1 MNNDIYASVNKTL
14 LQRRER
20 AVYEENAR
28 KMEVYSKVPQVKKAD
43 EKLSRLVFDVFRR
56 IQNTQNY
63 DEGAQKLVHDFSE
76 IELFKKR
83 LLAENGFRPDYLDSL
98 NICKKCGD
106 TGVYEGKRCECYNKL
121 LTDELMRRS
130 NMSEA
135 LKSQTFDKFSLDFY
149 SDKPY
154 KNLPRTPRENMN
166 DILKIVRKFAAGF
179 GKPKKDEKNSL
190 LFYGSPGLGKTFL
203 SSAAANEVMR
213 RGYTVI
219 YESAGNIFSELSDNQ
234 FGRGGS
240 SAKQF
245 IDVDLL
251 IIDDLGTEFINSFTE
266 AELFRIINSRILSE
280 KSMIISTNLL
290 LNDIKST
297 YSERILSRL
306 LGNFEALR
314 FFGEDIRLKNL

>member
-1 MNNDIYASVNKTL
+1 M
-14 LQRRER
+14 
-20 AVYEENAR
+20 
-28 KMEVYSKVPQVKKAD
+28 
-43 EKLSRLVFDVFRR
+43 
-56 IQNTQNY
+56 
-63 DEGAQKLVHDFSE
+63 
-76 IELFKKR
+76 
-83 LLAENGFRPDYLDSL
+83 
-98 NICKKCGD
+98 
-106 TGVYEGKRCECYNKL
+106 
-121 LTDELMRRS
+121 
-130 NMSEA
+130 
-135 LKSQTFDKFSLDFY
+135 
-149 SDKPY
+149 
-154 KNLPRTPRENMN
+154 
-166 DILKIVRKFAAGF
+166 
-179 GKPKKDEKNSL
+179 
-190 LFYGSPGLGKTFL
+190 
-203 SSAAANEVMR
+203 
-213 RGYTVI
+213 I